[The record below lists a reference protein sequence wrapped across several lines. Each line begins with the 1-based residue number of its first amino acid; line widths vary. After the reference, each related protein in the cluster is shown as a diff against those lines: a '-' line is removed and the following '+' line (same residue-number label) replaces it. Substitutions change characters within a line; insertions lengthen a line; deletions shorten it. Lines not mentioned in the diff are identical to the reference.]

1 MTVVNNET
9 RKQLMDKVPSTAGGE
24 NCVSCGLQTAIE
36 VTYEIFFNSL
46 YESLESMNKFLFDK
60 ILSPGGNGG
69 VIVLVTDG
77 IDSTISDATPELIAA
92 QIQVVSI
99 AFG

>member
-1 MTVVNNET
+1 
-9 RKQLMDKVPSTAGGE
+9 
-24 NCVSCGLQTAIE
+24 
-36 VTYEIFFNSL
+36 
-46 YESLESMNKFLFDK
+46 MNKFLFDK

-77 IDSTISDATPELIAA
+77 QENVYPYIKDVTPQLIAA